1 MASTRDFGALAEQ
14 AVFAAR
20 PFLALEFHPA
30 AVAALDAF
38 IDVTWGEEGLDPS
51 SDLWQPNAGQSI
63 SILRF
68 GAFLGELARR
78 ELGGEWRDDPN
89 PENVLNAR
97 VVIRAETT
105 VFAVAQVYKRL
116 KNGAAE
122 RLMPFYDRLRA
133 TVGRAATPAEG
144 AGWMRQ
150 ARHFGGVG
158 RLDLALRLS
167 ERALVL
173 GPPPAA
179 LAAIEALR
187 AEWTAAER
195 RAADDARE
203 ATADARDEERA
214 DARARLAGV
223 ADEGRRALAAF
234 GVDTGRGA
242 LTFYGVDAYLD
253 ETFGQGPV
261 DPARRRPD
269 TERSLGAFL
278 GEVFCGR
285 YGGAWLEEA
294 NGPVERARV
303 GWPSG
308 LAVTPLEIVQRR
320 VAKGGPSVLEQ
331 ATKLVGLLCEQG
343 DTTDPSEDPAAW
355 FAQAEAFAGRGRL
368 LLALRT
374 GTVAI
379 GFDGG
384 DRAERRLRLA
394 EWCRALGRAAEEA
407 KHVEAARR
415 LDPRSVRP
423 TLGDAPTLEAC
434 EAVLDHDPADA
445 RALVGKVRALLALG
459 RAAEASEWAEACAG
473 RDDCEPER
481 TWLAARAAD
490 AVGDAVAAHER
501 YARAREHPR
510 LAEAVRAE
518 AAARA
523 RALAALPAVRMAA
536 IERLPDLAS
545 AVEAYAR
552 LNEEAP
558 QLAEAWRERGVGLA
572 MLGRPDEALACLR
585 RAAQLE
591 PAEPKSYDHEAV
603 TLARLGRLDEAIA
616 ALERGLAACPA
627 SGTLRTRRGVFL
639 TRAGRNEEALRAF
652 DESIAVD
659 PDYPDAWA
667 FKGDLE
673 QRIDR
678 APQAIASIERYLAAR
693 RGSREKRVDVARRQL
708 WGLRHPGRAIDSERA
723 RRCAD
728 QALQRSTTGALAE
741 ALAQLEAAVDADP
754 FLEEAWWNRG
764 TCLLD
769 LGRAEAALASFA
781 QVEELGGP
789 SSRVADAMAA
799 CLFRLGRGADAIAAY
814 DRALGAAPSSPD
826 ALRGKARALVRLG
839 RPQDAL
845 PLYARLLAG
854 APASAEL
861 ARERAE
867 AFRAAGRDA

>member
-14 AVFAAR
+14 AVLAAR

-38 IDVTWGEEGLDPS
+38 IDVTWGEDGLDPS
-51 SDLWQPNAGQSI
+51 SDRWQPNAGQSV

-97 VVIRAETT
+97 VVIRGETA

-116 KNGAAE
+116 KNGVAE
-122 RLMPFYDRLRA
+122 RLLPFYDRVRA
-133 TVGRAATPAEG
+133 TVGRAATPAEVE
-144 AGWMRQ
+144 GWMRQ

-158 RLDLALRLS
+158 RTDLALRLS
-167 ERALVL
+167 GRALVL
-173 GPPPAA
+173 GPAPAA
-179 LAAIEALR
+179 RAAIEALR
-187 AEWTAAER
+187 AEWSAAER
-195 RAADDARE
+195 QAEVAAR
-203 ATADARDEERA
+203 ATARGEG
-214 DARARLAGV
+214 RARLVALAG
-223 ADEGRRALAAF
+223 EGRATLAAF

-253 ETFGQGPV
+253 ETFGQGAV

-285 YGGAWLEEA
+285 YGGAWLEDG
-294 NGPVERARV
+294 NGPIESARV

-308 LAVTPLEIVQRR
+308 LAMAPVEIVQRR

-331 ATKLVGLLCEQG
+331 AAKLVGLLCKQG

-355 FAQAEAFAGRGRL
+355 FAQAEAFAGRSRL

-379 GFDGG
+379 GFEGG

-407 KHVEAARR
+407 KHLEAARR
-415 LDPRSVRP
+415 LDPRGVRP
-423 TLGDAPTLEAC
+423 ALGDEPSLEAC
-434 EAVLDHDPADA
+434 EAALEHDPADA
-445 RALVGKVRALLALG
+445 RALLAKVRALVALG
-459 RAAEASEWAEACAG
+459 RAAEAFEWAEACAG

-481 TWLAARAAD
+481 TWLAARAAE

-501 YARAREHPR
+501 YTRAADHPR
-510 LAEAVRAE
+510 LPAATRER

-523 RALAALPAVRMAA
+523 RALGALPAVRMAA

-591 PAEPKSYDHEAV
+591 PAEPESYDHEAV
-603 TLARLGRLDEAIA
+603 TLARLGRLDEAVA

-627 SGTLRTRRGVFL
+627 SGTLRTRKGVFL

-652 DESIAVD
+652 DESIAAD
-659 PDYPDAWA
+659 PGYPDAWA

-678 APQAIASIERYLAAR
+678 TPQAIASIERYLAAR
-693 RGSREKRVDVARRQL
+693 RGSREKRVDAARRQL
-708 WGLRHPGRAIDSERA
+708 WALRHPGRAIDSERA
-723 RRCAD
+723 RLCAD
-728 QALQRSTTGALAE
+728 QAIQKASAGALAE
-741 ALAQLEAAVDADP
+741 ALAQLEAAVTADP

-769 LGRAEAALASFA
+769 LGRPEAALASFA

-789 SSRVADAMAA
+789 SSRAADAMAA
-799 CLFRLGRGADAIAAY
+799 CLFRLGRGAEAIAAY
-814 DRALGAAPSSPD
+814 DRALDAAPSAPD

-839 RPQDAL
+839 RPKDAL
-845 PLYARLLAG
+845 PLYARLLAR
-854 APASAEL
+854 APANAEL

-867 AFRAAGRDA
+867 ALRAAGREP

>member
-1 MASTRDFGALAEQ
+1 MASTRDFAALAEQ
-14 AVFAAR
+14 AVVTAR
-20 PFLALEFHPA
+20 PLLALEYHPA

-38 IDVTWGEEGLDPS
+38 IDVTWGEDGLDPS
-51 SDLWQPNAGQSI
+51 SDLWQPNAGQSAA
-63 SILRF
+63 ILRF

-122 RLMPFYDRLRA
+122 RLLPFYDRLRA
-133 TVGRAATPAEG
+133 TVGRAATPSEAE
-144 AGWMRQ
+144 GWMRQ
-150 ARHFGGVG
+150 ARRFGAAG
-158 RLDLALRLS
+158 RADLALWFS

-173 GPPPAA
+173 GPAPAA
-179 LAAIEALR
+179 RAAIEALR
-187 AEWTAAER
+187 ADWTAAES
-195 RAADDARE
+195 RAEDDARDNE
-203 ATADARDEERA
+203 SA

-269 TERSLGAFL
+269 TEHSLGAFL
-278 GEVFCGR
+278 GEVLRER
-285 YGGAWLEEA
+285 YSGSWLVEDA
-294 NGPVERARV
+294 LPVERARV

-308 LAVTPLEIVQRR
+308 LALGPFDVVQRR
-320 VAKGGPSVLEQ
+320 MVKGGPGVLEQ
-331 ATKLVGLLCEQG
+331 VGTFVGLLCRQG

-355 FAQAEAFAGRGRL
+355 FAQAEAFAGMGRL

-423 TLGDAPTLEAC
+423 ALGDAPSLEAC
-434 EAVLDHDPADA
+434 EAALDHDPADA

-459 RAAEASEWAEACAG
+459 RAREAFEWAEACAG

-481 TWLAARAAD
+481 AWLAARAAD
-490 AVGDAVAAHER
+490 AVGDVVAAHER
-501 YARAREHPR
+501 YARAADHPR
-510 LAEAVRAE
+510 LPEATRE
-518 AAARA
+518 RAAARA

-591 PAEPKSYDHEAV
+591 PTEPKSYDHEAV
-603 TLARLGRLDEAIA
+603 TLARVGRLDEAIA

-659 PDYPDAWA
+659 PGYPDAWA

-678 APQAIASIERYLAAR
+678 TPQAIASIERYLAAR

-708 WGLRHPGRAIDSERA
+708 WALRHPGRAIDSARA

-728 QALQRSTTGALAE
+728 QALQRSTSGALAE
-741 ALAQLEAAVDADP
+741 ALAELEAAVDADP

-769 LGRAEAALASFA
+769 LGRAEAALASFGH
-781 QVEELGGP
+781 VEELGGP

-799 CLFRLGRGADAIAAY
+799 CLFRLGRGADSVAAY
-814 DRALGAAPSSPD
+814 DRALAAAPSSPD

-839 RPQDAL
+839 RPEDAL
-845 PLYARLLAG
+845 PLYARLLAR

-867 AFRAAGRDA
+867 ALRAAGRDA